1 MLHADDTVVLSTNR
15 ELFIHK
21 CNVLVDTI
29 TQKKM
34 SLNYKKSGFL
44 IINGGPEDVKCN
56 LKLKSGWLIY
66 NAVHKYLGGIF
77 TDTGSVSIDVDL
89 CLKQKTKEVNVKLAS
104 FLLKNEYAP
113 ISVKLKVANACI
125 NSAILY
131 GCESWGSCPLHS
143 IEILQ
148 RKALKIVLDISK
160 RTPNEIVYV
169 ESGCHT
175 LKPSIYKRQFKFFQK
190 ILDDCREYPNSPVSA
205 IYKLA
210 LDSNTQFIRH
220 YRKLENMFNTPKE
233 CYDHYVQEYEEN
245 LRSKIH
251 QKFNADPDSAL
262 GTYCRVN
269 PDLKTPT
276 FNKNVACHELDR
288 KIITRY
294 RTGCHMLKIQA
305 GRLSGMGREERLCSC
320 QQGIQTL
327 AHVLFDCPITENIRV
342 VQGLH
347 EATLEQFFNGEDM
360 TRTATVLKAVA
371 KQLSI

>member
-1 MLHADDTVVLSTNR
+1 MDDIIDSLKEHCLIEPILKDLHSMLHADDTVVLSTNR

-66 NAVHKYLGGIF
+66 NAVQKYLGGIF

-89 CLKQKTKEVNVKLAS
+89 FLKQKTKEVNVKLAS

-131 GCESWGSCPLHS
+131 GCESWGSCPLYS

-220 YRKLENMFNTPKE
+220 YK
-233 CYDHYVQEYEEN
+233 
-245 LRSKIH
+245 
-251 QKFNADPDSAL
+251 
-262 GTYCRVN
+262 
-269 PDLKTPT
+269 KT
-276 FNKNVACHELDR
+276 
-288 KIITRY
+288 
-294 RTGCHMLKIQA
+294 
-305 GRLSGMGREERLCSC
+305 
-320 QQGIQTL
+320 
-327 AHVLFDCPITENIRV
+327 
-342 VQGLH
+342 
-347 EATLEQFFNGEDM
+347 
-360 TRTATVLKAVA
+360 
-371 KQLSI
+371 